1 MKRILVLLLILAC
14 VGGVFAHPHFRKTV
28 TADLAGTKATIT
40 YATTPSNE
48 AHIGNVA
55 VGDFVTPRGPRLN
68 LSAEITAGSATIPAG
83 EYTIGVVRKADKDW
97 AIALFPGR
105 LGRGQT
111 PSASELIVLDS
122 MFSGDDGSAEHM
134 LLDITP
140 GHGKF
145 EGRAV
150 LTLKFGSLTC
160 AGALS

>member
-1 MKRILVLLLILAC
+1 MKRIAVLVLILAC
-14 VGGVFAHPHFRKTV
+14 VGGLYAHPHFRKEV
-28 TADLAGTKATIT
+28 TADLEGTKATIT
-40 YATTPSNE
+40 YGTTPSNE

-55 VGDFVTPRGPRLN
+55 VGSFVTPRGPRLS
-68 LSAEITAGSATIPAG
+68 LSADLMAGSTKIAAG

-111 PSASELIVLDS
+111 PSASELIELDS
-122 MFSGDDGSAEHM
+122 MFSANDGNAEHM

-160 AGALS
+160 AGALT